1 MTGRRASPDFV
12 RGPGERPKAG
22 EPARPGARGRAA
34 DPRRGGTA
42 GERLR
47 PLGAPRAA
55 EVVLDPD
62 GTPAAVMVGRRLRGV
77 CAVRERWRIDDEW
90 WRTPLARDYLT
101 VVLQD
106 GRPLTLY
113 HDLVKGGWW
122 VQGEEG

>member
-1 MTGRRASPDFV
+1 MSTR
-12 RGPGERPKAG
+12 
-22 EPARPGARGRAA
+22 ARGSRA
-34 DPRRGGTA
+34 RTGTAPGA

-47 PLGAPRAA
+47 PLGAPRQAQ
-55 EVVLDPD
+55 VVLDPN
-62 GTPAAVMVGRRLRGV
+62 GTPTAVGVGKRLKGV

-90 WRTPLARDYLT
+90 WRSPLARDYVT

-113 HDLVKGGWW
+113 HDLVEGGWW